1 MLQIVPLWVT
11 LLGLQVYYW
20 SKENLSRIASKIGK
34 PICANRLTAEIERN
48 SFMRLFIEVD
58 VTQALPTEIY
68 IEEEG
73 SIRTQQ
79 VDYDWHPIACPDC
92 EKWDHEQETTL
103 QNNKKGGDI
112 GENLNCTHQGPDGK
126 SATSEGEKR
135 GKKVKVT
142 VIDTAAHLIH
152 CKVEDIDT
160 TFYNNMTFIYG
171 HNTMTERSLWSHL
184 KSLAK
189 QCNEPW
195 IILGDFNA
203 VLSHSDRLNGELVT
217 PQETKYFQDYLDEI
231 EMGQMLCMER
241 HMT

>member
-92 EKWDHEQETTL
+92 EKWDHEQGAYT
-103 QNNKKGGDI
+103 
-112 GENLNCTHQGPDGK
+112 
-126 SATSEGEKR
+126 
-135 GKKVKVT
+135 
-142 VIDTAAHLIH
+142 
-152 CKVEDIDT
+152 
-160 TFYNNMTFIYG
+160 
-171 HNTMTERSLWSHL
+171 
-184 KSLAK
+184 
-189 QCNEPW
+189 
-195 IILGDFNA
+195 
-203 VLSHSDRLNGELVT
+203 
-217 PQETKYFQDYLDEI
+217 
-231 EMGQMLCMER
+231 
-241 HMT
+241 